1 MNGPYVSNVS
11 LMRDDLR
18 AASLL
23 PLTEPYSALGY
34 VHHAQGG
41 GETIAPA
48 VLTVTGNNAVV
59 DWVFLEVR
67 GPSEPSQVIA
77 TRSGLL
83 QRDGDVVDL
92 DGVSPVRLYV
102 PSGQYHLA
110 MRHRNHLGVM
120 TAGTHLFTIGTTI
133 SVRFDLPATTTYG
146 TNAQR
151 DVSGVHTLWS
161 GDVTGNGQV
170 KYAGGNNDR
179 DPILVAIGGTVPTA
193 TVTGYLGADC
203 TLDGVV
209 KYAGGNNDRDHI
221 LQTVGGTVPTA
232 VRNAQLP

>member
-1 MNGPYVSNVS
+1 M
-11 LMRDDLR
+11 
-18 AASLL
+18 
-23 PLTEPYSALGY
+23 
-34 VHHAQGG
+34 
-41 GETIAPA
+41 
-48 VLTVTGNNAVV
+48 
-59 DWVFLEVR
+59 R

-77 TRSGLL
+77 TRSCLV

-179 DPILVAIGGTVPTA
+179 DPILVAIGARCPP
-193 TVTGYLGADC
+193 L
-203 TLDGVV
+203 
-209 KYAGGNNDRDHI
+209 R
-221 LQTVGGTVPTA
+221 
-232 VRNAQLP
+232 